1 MTQENI
7 LPAYD
12 PTNRLF
18 KLASEKDN
26 EDARAALNESH
37 KSIEWYYALPPDQF
51 ALLRPELQSALNG
64 LRKLYEY
71 EELARKSLLANT
83 PSIKVDV
90 FARRYYRWLRGENVP
105 EHVLN
110 SFNMNQEQYINML
123 FNEWCSNIGRATVPV
138 WIDDENGEH
147 IYLLPSL
154 HCRDMISVREQVG
167 FITEGPGG
175 ERFVPSAGAINDNFN
190 KINMLQTH
198 GQKEYAMKKLFDQTV
213 SVNGTKD
220 DAVKDWVK
228 AWKDAIE
235 FFDKAFG
242 LEPINAQNNK
252 QITTNQ
258 IAENKKES
266 GYVGKISDAF

>member
-1 MTQENI
+1 MTQVND
-7 LPAYD
+7 LSAYD

-26 EDARAALNESH
+26 EEARAALNESH

-83 PSIKVDV
+83 PSIKIDV
-90 FARRYYRWLRGENVP
+90 FARRYYRWLRGESVP
-105 EHVLN
+105 EHVLK
-110 SFNMNQEQYINML
+110 SSNMNEEQYINML
-123 FNEWCSNIGRATVPV
+123 FSEWCSNIGRATVPV

-220 DAVKDWVK
+220 DAVKDWVQ
-228 AWKDAIE
+228 AWKDAIT
-235 FFDKAFG
+235 FFDSAFG
-242 LEPINAQNNK
+242 LPPLDSNVSKNK
-252 QITTNQ
+252 DIIVAND
-258 IAENKKES
+258 IKKDT
-266 GYVGKISDAF
+266 GYVGKISDVF